1 MATSGEAFSY
11 ACLLGQKHQSMAL
24 PELRALCEARNG
36 SAQPWPGQCQMA
48 AASMPSDAAMAA
60 VIERATL
67 TKCALVLWASGSTVD
82 AAAREWSLPAC
93 AATVAADTQACATFR
108 FEIYSPQRKLS
119 SEEKRELM
127 QRFPLAPLTVQL
139 DAPQLVCWLL
149 LLDGRVSIGRQVA
162 VQLH

>member
-48 AASMPSDAAMAA
+48 AASMLSDAAMAA

-82 AAAREWSLPAC
+82 DAAREWARVS
-93 AATVAADTQACATFR
+93 AATVAAQAGATFR
-108 FEIYSPQRKLS
+108 FEVYSPHRKLS
-119 SEEKRELM
+119 NEDKRELM

-149 LLDGRVSIGRQVA
+149 LLDGRVCIGRQVA